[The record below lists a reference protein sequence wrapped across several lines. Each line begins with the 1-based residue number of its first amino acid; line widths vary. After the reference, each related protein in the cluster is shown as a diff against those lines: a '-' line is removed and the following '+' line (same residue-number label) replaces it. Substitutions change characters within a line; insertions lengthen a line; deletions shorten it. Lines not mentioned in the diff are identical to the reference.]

1 MKDAK
6 KRRSSMP
13 TLEKIVPFASH
24 SSLQQQRKNAL
35 PDLPAVLQL
44 PAGHVS
50 TVTGASTT
58 CAADEEEIKRLFP
71 ETYGQ
76 PFVHLK
82 AGGAPAAKKGGGYV
96 CQSA

>member
-1 MKDAK
+1 M
-6 KRRSSMP
+6 
-13 TLEKIVPFASH
+13 EKIVPFASH

-35 PDLPAVLQL
+35 LELPAVLMV
-44 PAGHVS
+44 PADQVS
-50 TVTGASTT
+50 TTTGASTT

-82 AGGAPAAKKGGGYV
+82 AGGAAAAAKEGG
-96 CQSA
+96 